1 MESTAVNVFVQ
12 VAETGSFVAAGRLLG
27 ISASAVGK
35 RVSALEDQLGVRLF
49 HRSTRSLTL
58 TAEGGMFLARGR
70 RILAELEAAQ
80 AELSQVNLN
89 PRGRLRLSVP
99 LVGEPF
105 LSVMGQFKLAYPDV
119 DLELEFTDRRV
130 DIIEEGFDA
139 VIRSGDAPDS
149 RLTARRFGALN
160 MLLVGAPDYLARR
173 GTPRTAGDLAQ
184 HACIQFRYPN
194 TGKLQV
200 WPLGEDRKA
209 EADGERGERGEA
221 AGFPLSTSVV
231 CNNLEARIAFA
242 LQGVGIAYLP
252 DFSIRGYLRTGQL
265 LQVLPH
271 CTETGIPFHIM
282 WPSGGQVPAKLRVFI
297 DFMRERVF
305 PEQAP

>member
-80 AELSQVNLN
+80 AELSQVNLR

-200 WPLGEDRKA
+200 WPLGEGSKA
-209 EADGERGERGEA
+209 GADGESGEA
-221 AGFPLSTSVV
+221 AGFPLSTAVV

-265 LQVLPH
+265 VQVLPH

-305 PEQAP
+305 PEQVP

>member
-1 MESTAVNVFVQ
+1 MESAAVNVFVQ

-58 TAEGGMFLARGR
+58 TAEGGLFLARGR

-80 AELSQVNLN
+80 AELSQVNLT

-105 LSVMGQFKLAYPDV
+105 LTAMGQFKLAYPEV

-139 VIRSGDAPDS
+139 VIRTGDAPDS
-149 RLTARRFGALN
+149 RLTARRFGELS
-160 MLLVGAPDYLARR
+160 MLLVGAPDYFTRC
-173 GTPRTAGDLAQ
+173 GTPRTIGDLGQ

-194 TGKLQV
+194 TGKLQA
-200 WPLGEDRKA
+200 WPLGES
-209 EADGERGERGEA
+209 GEDDDA
-221 AGFPLSTSVV
+221 AGFPLSTAVV

-265 LQVLPH
+265 VQVLPQ
-271 CTETGIPFHIM
+271 CTQTGIPFHIM
-282 WPSGGQVPAKLRVFI
+282 WPSGGHVPAKLRVFI

-305 PEQAP
+305 PSQDA